1 MAVEQINHIEHK
13 LKDLKPVLR
22 EKFQVSR
29 IGYSGSLATGEFD
42 SESDIDL
49 LVEFSKPM
57 GWEFFDLKAFPE
69 ERPVDSVTKKA
80 LRNSL
85 GTQCFNRSN
94 ICENDFLK
102 IKKS

>member
-42 SESDIDL
+42 SES
-49 LVEFSKPM
+49 V
-57 GWEFFDLKAFPE
+57 
-69 ERPVDSVTKKA
+69 
-80 LRNSL
+80 
-85 GTQCFNRSN
+85 
-94 ICENDFLK
+94 LK